1 MQTTLHMLQLKDVNT
16 IRMYSDNYNAGSILL
31 ISDTNQVY
39 VLNQAN
45 EVIEVVN
52 TEGNNKPH
60 IMHSQKLTNCKNC
73 GAVLTSYKCEYC
85 GTEY

>member
-1 MQTTLHMLQLKDVNT
+1 MKNTLHMIQLKDVDT
-16 IRMYSDNYNAGSILL
+16 IRMYSDNYNAGSIFLT
-31 ISDTNQVY
+31 SDTNKVY

-52 TEGNNKPH
+52 TDSNSKSHITHTKP
-60 IMHSQKLTNCKNC
+60 TNCKNC